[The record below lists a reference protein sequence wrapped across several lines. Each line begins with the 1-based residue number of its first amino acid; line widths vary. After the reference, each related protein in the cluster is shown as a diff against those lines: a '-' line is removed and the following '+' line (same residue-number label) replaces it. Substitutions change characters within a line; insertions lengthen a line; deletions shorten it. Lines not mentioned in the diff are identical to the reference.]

1 MLRFRDWYAAGIK
14 SDSEVVVVVDG
25 HGYPGGRV
33 TTGARVYHRKAGD
46 RIELCLRPRKFSLVI
61 ERSVT
66 DVGASDCD
74 IGLRTSRADFGG
86 GGCSSGRWSV
96 VGRRNARLP
105 NDYLLQC
112 YASEPAAYALTSGRC
127 TDVPMEN
134 TR

>member
-1 MLRFRDWYAAGIK
+1 MLRFRDWNTYTAGIK

-25 HGYPGGRV
+25 HGYPGRRV
-33 TTGARVYHRKAGD
+33 TTGAREYHRRAGD
-46 RIELCLRPRKFSLVI
+46 RIELCLRPWKFSLVI

-66 DVGASDCD
+66 DVGASNCD
-74 IGLRTSRADFGG
+74 IGLRERDFGG
-86 GGCSSGRWSV
+86 GGDQV